1 LPIPHRLTLPKKA
14 LALLLALVSFRP
26 SLSAQSRQLTQ
37 FGGGLYWDQ
46 ADPQAGPG
54 HSLYAREFTFFD
66 AKYPVGFYWGLLEN
80 ADIHQRGTAIS
91 LDDHLLTLGWWGHPL
106 GRFPII
112 LNANVSPVLG
122 IRTKGTSY
130 LGDNYWGVGTALGIF
145 FNLLTSVSFGLSW
158 EPVWI
163 LSNGGEQDA
172 PDKRYNE
179 FGLSI
184 VIKQLYW

>member
-1 LPIPHRLTLPKKA
+1 MAIPRP
-14 LALLLALVSFRP
+14 LALLFALA
-26 SLSAQSRQLTQ
+26 SLGPGLFAQSRQMTQ

-66 AKYPVGFYWGLLEN
+66 VKYPDGFYWGLLEN
-80 ADIHQRGTAIS
+80 ADIHQRGTTIS

-106 GRFPII
+106 ARLPIV

-122 IRTKGTSY
+122 IRAKGTSY
-130 LGDNYWGVGTALGIF
+130 LGDNYWGVGAALGIF
-145 FNLLTSVSFGLSW
+145 LNLLKSVSFGLSW

-163 LSNGGEQDA
+163 LSNGGGQPA
-172 PDKRYNE
+172 PDKMYDE

-184 VIKQLYW
+184 VIRQLYW